1 MSMAALAEVIK
12 PPQQVRLMFSANSW
26 GWLAQGSRSIPASK
40 YVITAIQIHGQV
52 SIAFEGCLLLF
63 VGRVVCINIF
73 FSKQLLH
80 CHLSVIKSGSNT
92 GP

>member
-12 PPQQVRLMFSANSW
+12 APQQVGLMFSANSW
-26 GWLAQGSRSIPASK
+26 GSLAIPASK
-40 YVITAIQIHGQV
+40 YVITAIQMHGQV

-63 VGRVVCINIF
+63 VGRVVCSNII

-80 CHLSVIKSGSNT
+80 CHLSVANSGSNSR
-92 GP
+92 P